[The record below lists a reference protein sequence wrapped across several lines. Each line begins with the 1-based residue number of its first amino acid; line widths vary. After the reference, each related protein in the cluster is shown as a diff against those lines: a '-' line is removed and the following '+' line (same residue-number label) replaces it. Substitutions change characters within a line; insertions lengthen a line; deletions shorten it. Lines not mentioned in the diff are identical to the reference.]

1 MKLLNIAQEI
11 IQLPD
16 YLGMIYVVVFK
27 DTAKYKDN
35 YLNASGVSYSTEQ
48 ANQQKPWEREKLL
61 RDSAGGLSNYQ
72 QSLGGR
78 LTKDYL
84 FHESAF
90 FQPHSGKNPEYI
102 LTAPRCL
109 SPETKGQRGC

>member
-1 MKLLNIAQEI
+1 MKLLDIAQEI

-48 ANQQKPWEREKLL
+48 ANQQKP
-61 RDSAGGLSNYQ
+61 
-72 QSLGGR
+72 
-78 LTKDYL
+78 
-84 FHESAF
+84 
-90 FQPHSGKNPEYI
+90 
-102 LTAPRCL
+102 
-109 SPETKGQRGC
+109 